1 MKMER
6 KNIGYVLREIL
17 IVIIGITIAFSM
29 NKCSDSIKNN
39 SVRKE
44 YIMNLIGDISTDRD
58 VLQANLIAID
68 KKIETC
74 NEMIAILNSDP
85 DGKLQLFNMVF
96 EVLDYEIF
104 NPESITYSTLINSGD
119 MKLINDFGL
128 KKAIQGHYTNYEYVD
143 DIYQKHLALI
153 RDYLGNYMI
162 NNADYDEVTKG
173 RLPFLDKT
181 KLKNIIRALT
191 TTLLEKKEA
200 ARKGI
205 DSCDSVL
212 TVLRSY

>member
-1 MKMER
+1 MER
-6 KNIGYVLREIL
+6 KNFGYVLREIL

-29 NKCSDSIKNN
+29 NKCSDSIKNK

-44 YIMNLIGDISTDRD
+44 YMINLIGDISTDRD
-58 VLQANLIAID
+58 VLKSNLTGID
-68 KKIETC
+68 KKIEIC
-74 NEMIAILNSDP
+74 NEMIAILNSESGDN
-85 DGKLQLFNMVF
+85 LELFNMVF
-96 EVLDYEIF
+96 DVLDYEIF
-104 NPESITYSTLINSGD
+104 NPESITYNTLINSGD
-119 MKLINDFGL
+119 LKLINDFKL

-173 RLPFLDKT
+173 KLPFLDKT

-200 ARKGI
+200 AQKGI

-212 TVLRSY
+212 MVLKSY